1 MQNKAVIRLFAI
13 AFAVACLY
21 ELSFTFVAQRVESQA
36 REFAQGN
43 PIQEKAYLDSI
54 ASFPVYNLGITEFT
68 YKEVKGREMNL
79 GLDLR
84 GGMNVILEVSV
95 RDVLVGLSGNSKD
108 PMFLDALAKTDAR
121 MADAQGAYLDLF
133 FQEMDAVRGTR
144 KLNDI
149 GLFGT
154 KDMADRAGSDA
165 SDDDIKN
172 TVRGDVNAAI
182 SNVYTVLKARIDQFG
197 VVQPNI
203 QKLEN
208 SGRILVELPGVK
220 DPARVQRLL
229 QGTARLE
236 FWRTYQ
242 GADWMQF
249 MVDANDKLKAVIKES
264 SPAAKAA
271 EAVPSALD
279 VASIP
284 DAEGGKTAKGADTAN
299 KPKAA
304 AADTANKDFGP
315 LLKAMALNVNP
326 QTGAIGEG
334 PIIGYAATKD
344 TAKINGYLRNEA
356 VLAMI
361 PGDKRYVRF
370 AWTRPEKETDVTMLI
385 ALRGNRDNQPEL
397 DGEVIVDARQEFDN
411 GNNPVVSMSMNGQG
425 AQLWKR
431 ITGEEA
437 AKTPKG
443 HVAVVLD
450 GLVYSYPRVMGEI
463 AGGRTQIEGGFALEE
478 ATDLA
483 NVLRAGKLP
492 VPARII
498 QSDVVGPSLGK
509 EAIQA
514 SLWSFAYAMGVVFLY
529 MLFYYAGAGWAANLS
544 LVVNMFFIFG
554 ILDAI
559 GAVLTLPGMAGIVLT
574 IGMAVD
580 ANVLIYERIREELAG
595 GKPLE
600 TAVNDGYKHSYGA
613 ILDSNLTT
621 LLTAVILY
629 LFGTG
634 PIRGFATTL
643 IIGIL
648 SSLFTAIFVSRL
660 YIDWKLSRKSQVTFT
675 NTFFKGLFIN
685 SQFGFMKV
693 RKIAYA
699 FSAILVIGSF
709 ISLATKG
716 LQLGVDFSGGRTYQV
731 RFDQPVQVEEVSA
744 SLLEVYRAQVPN
756 ATAPVVKTLGTS
768 DQVVITSNFRID
780 EVGADVEEELQTAL
794 FDGVKGFYAK
804 SISKSDFLS
813 IEENPLG
820 LVASRQVGPT
830 VADDIQK
837 TAIWAVLFS
846 LLGIFIYLLVRFNK
860 WQYSMGA
867 VVAVMHD
874 AIVVMGVF
882 SVFNGILPFSL
893 EVDQAFVAA
902 ILTVIGYSLNDTVVV
917 YDRIREFFGE
927 KNHAK
932 LTKSQLLDNAL
943 NQTLGRTFNTS
954 MTTLVV
960 LIVIFFFGGEVIR
973 GFVFAILVGIL
984 VGTYSSLFV
993 ATPILA
999 DTAKQ
1004 LGDESPDA

>member
-1 MQNKAVIRLFAI
+1 VK
-13 AFAVACLY
+13 
-21 ELSFTFVAQRVESQA
+21 
-36 REFAQGN
+36 
-43 PIQEKAYLDSI
+43 EKSYLDSI
-54 ASFPVYNLGITEFT
+54 ASFPVYNLGIAEYS

-95 RDVLVGLSGNSKD
+95 RDVLVGLSGKSKD
-108 PMFLDALAKTDAR
+108 PMFMDALRKADAR
-121 MADAQGAYLDLF
+121 MKNSQGAYLDLF
-133 FQEMDAVRGTR
+133 FQELDALRGDR
-144 KLNDI
+144 KLSDV

-154 KDMADRAGSDA
+154 KDMADRVGVDA
-165 SDDDIKN
+165 SDDDVRN
-172 TVRGDVNAAI
+172 TVRGDVNASI
-182 SNVYTVLKARIDQFG
+182 ENVYTVLKARIDQFG

-220 DPARVQRLL
+220 DPARAERLL
-229 QGTARLE
+229 EGTARLE

-242 GADWMQF
+242 GGEWMQF
-249 MVDANDKLKAVIKES
+249 MVDANDKLKATVKETA
-264 SPAAKAA
+264 PAAMKAA
-271 EAVPSALD
+271 EPSALD

-284 DAEGGKTAKGADTAN
+284 DAEGKSTGAPAVDTAA
-299 KPKAA
+299 KAKA
-304 AADTANKDFGP
+304 SASDTANKDFGP
-315 LLKAMALNVNP
+315 LLKVMALNVNP

-334 PIIGYAATKD
+334 PVIGYAATKD
-344 TAKINGYLRNEA
+344 TAKINDYLRNDA
-356 VLAMI
+356 VRSMI
-361 PGDKRYVRF
+361 PGDKRNVRF
-370 AWTRPEKETDVTMLI
+370 AWTRPEKEADVTMLI
-385 ALRGNRDNQPEL
+385 ALRGTRDMQPEL

-425 AQLWKR
+425 AQIWKR
-431 ITGEEA
+431 LTGEEG
-437 AKTPKG
+437 AKNPKG

-450 GLVYSYPRVMGEI
+450 GLIYSYPRVNGEI
-463 AGGRTQIEGGFALEE
+463 AGGRTQIEGGFSLEE

-509 EAIQA
+509 EAISA
-514 SLWSFAYAMGVVFLY
+514 SLWSFVYAMGVVFLY

-544 LVVNMFFIFG
+544 LVANMFFIFG

-580 ANVLIYERIREELAG
+580 ANVLIYERVREELAG
-595 GKPLE
+595 GKPME
-600 TAVNDGYKHSYGA
+600 SAVNDGYKHSYGA
-613 ILDSNLTT
+613 ILDANLTT
-621 LLTAVILY
+621 LLTAIILY

-648 SSLFTAIFVSRL
+648 SSLFTAIFISRL
-660 YIDWKLSRKSQVTFT
+660 YMEWRLSRKASISFT
-675 NTFFKGLFIN
+675 NPAFKGFFVKAN
-685 SQFGFMKV
+685 FGFMKS
-693 RKIAYA
+693 RKIAYVI
-699 FSAILVIGSF
+699 SGILVVGSLV
-709 ISLATKG
+709 SLATKG

-731 RFDQPVQVEEVSA
+731 RFDQPVAVEQVGAALMAE
-744 SLLEVYRAQVPN
+744 YRKVDPS
-756 ATAPVVKTLGTS
+756 ATAPVVKTLGTPE
-768 DQVVITSNFRID
+768 QVVITTNFRI
-780 EVGADVEEELQTAL
+780 EESGADVEDAL
-794 FDGVKGFYAK
+794 RSALYAGVQGFYAK
-804 SISKSDFLS
+804 PMSESNFLS

-837 TAIWAVLFS
+837 TAVWAVLFS

-860 WQYSMGA
+860 WQYSLGA
-867 VVAVMHD
+867 VLAVIHD
-874 AIVVMGVF
+874 AVIVMGVF
-882 SVFNGILPFSL
+882 SVFNGMLPFSL

-917 YDRIREFFGE
+917 YDRIREFFGS
-927 KNHAK
+927 KSHAK
-932 LTKSQLLDNAL
+932 MSKLQILDSAL

-960 LIVIFFFGGEVIR
+960 LLVIFLFGGEVIR

-999 DTAKQ
+999 DTAKK
-1004 LGDESPDA
+1004 LGDEVEEA